1 MGNRVAT
8 VTNRSELEM
17 GRFTGA
23 GVVLLALLLAMSAP
37 YAHARSSGAKVVVPE
52 YRHDFGDIFAGQFMD
67 HVFTIRN
74 EGTVPLTLSDVVPA
88 TLKSSLYS
96 PAGSPTRLTQVNVS
110 PGFVAS
116 NVAIRRSPIPLAP
129 IAARL
134 TSGSSPEPV
143 PT

>member
-1 MGNRVAT
+1 MGNQVAT

-52 YRHDFGDIFAGQFMD
+52 YRHDFGNIFAGQFMD

-74 EGTVPLTLSDVVPA
+74 EGTVPLTLSDVVPH
-88 TLKSSLYS
+88 
-96 PAGSPTRLTQVNVS
+96 PPN
-110 PGFVAS
+110 AS
-116 NVAIRRSPIPLAP
+116 VYRQAPHRVLA
-129 IAARL
+129 
-134 TSGSSPEPV
+134 
-143 PT
+143 